1 MIYLKTT
8 IFKTK
13 NNELLHISFVTL
25 CNLFLIK
32 SIKIDKENDLFRYK
46 TLTKAKLSVYHLSL
60 VIRLAREMT
69 LADNLVIV
77 ESPAKAKTI
86 EKYLGRNIK
95 L

>member
-25 CNLFLIK
+25 CNLFFNKI

-60 VIRLAREMT
+60 VIRLARGN
-69 LADNLVIV
+69 DI
-77 ESPAKAKTI
+77 
-86 EKYLGRNIK
+86 GR
-95 L
+95 

>member
-25 CNLFLIK
+25 CNLFFNKIYK
-32 SIKIDKENDLFRYK
+32 KIDRENDLFRYK

-60 VIRLAREMT
+60 VIRLARG
-69 LADNLVIV
+69 
-77 ESPAKAKTI
+77 K
-86 EKYLGRNIK
+86 
-95 L
+95 

>member
-32 SIKIDKENDLFRYK
+32 SIKNRQENDLFRYK

-60 VIRLAREMT
+60 VIRLARGN
-69 LADNLVIV
+69 DI
-77 ESPAKAKTI
+77 
-86 EKYLGRNIK
+86 GR
-95 L
+95 